1 MEVGYPRI
9 RIGTD
14 VLVEVTMFPQG
25 DHHLSSVDWGCEF
38 YTDGAYKLSI
48 SKDKAFKLDN
58 DRYLCPVPTH
68 NFNPGLLKG
77 DLRARIPNQYFEGGV
92 KNEIV
97 EIKLEK
103 IYLGYELYRGC
114 W

>member
-1 MEVGYPRI
+1 MEVGYQRI
-9 RIGTD
+9 RIGSD
-14 VLVEVTMFPQG
+14 ILVEVTMVAQG
-25 DHHLSSVDWGCEF
+25 DYHLSSVDWDSVF

-68 NFNPGLLKG
+68 KFNPGLLKG

-92 KNEIV
+92 KNEIT
-97 EIKLEK
+97 EIQLEK
-103 IYLGYELYRGC
+103 TYLER
-114 W
+114 